1 MRPSKRESGAVGSSG
16 VIVFPS
22 SPPSPCPYP
31 VHVSTRHSAQEVQTI
46 DSFSLSSRL
55 SPCIARSP
63 RYSARDSFEDRDP
76 SVCAERSRESRLW
89 SVSKTMGEGRRS
101 RGESGEIISTGWCG
115 ARSFFLNFLPD
126 RAWVYVSFIRYFNTD
141 VYVYRR
147 YWIFKGI
154 LYFTFI
160 LSFLNIKSYKW
171 NLE

>member
-1 MRPSKRESGAVGSSG
+1 MHGAAAGPNRRTSRPLCSFQPSIALSFARGRKKERKKEEEERVRDLPPRTMASIVYLEIAAGNIESSLEIVVDAPVQESGAVGSSG

-76 SVCAERSRESRLW
+76 SVCAERSRESRL
-89 SVSKTMGEGRRS
+89 
-101 RGESGEIISTGWCG
+101 
-115 ARSFFLNFLPD
+115 
-126 RAWVYVSFIRYFNTD
+126 
-141 VYVYRR
+141 
-147 YWIFKGI
+147 
-154 LYFTFI
+154 
-160 LSFLNIKSYKW
+160 
-171 NLE
+171 